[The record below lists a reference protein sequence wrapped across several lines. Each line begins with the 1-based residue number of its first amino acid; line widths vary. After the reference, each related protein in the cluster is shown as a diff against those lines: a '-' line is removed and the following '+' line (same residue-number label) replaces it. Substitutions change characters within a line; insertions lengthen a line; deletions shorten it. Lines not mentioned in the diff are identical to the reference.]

1 VVVTGAGPLGL
12 AAAVHLLDRGL
23 EPLVLEAGPEVGDN
37 IAQWRRVR
45 LFSPWRGHFL
55 RSAGLRLRRVF
66 GSPWNKEL
74 GWSRTALTGAYAT
87 ATIVAGV
94 AAVPVGRWL
103 DQHGARGL
111 MTAGSAAATV
121 LALAW
126 AHVSDLAAFY
136 VIWAGIGLAMAAVLY
151 ERASP
156 SLLLEPRPRS
166 PRPRSA
172 PAPEATSSFS
182 SLSPSAP

>member
-1 VVVTGAGPLGL
+1 VL
-12 AAAVHLLDRGL
+12 AFAFG
-23 EPLVLEAGPEVGDN
+23 
-37 IAQWRRVR
+37 
-45 LFSPWRGHFL
+45 
-55 RSAGLRLRRVF
+55 VF
-66 GSPWNKEL
+66 WLPMEQEL

>member
-1 VVVTGAGPLGL
+1 M
-12 AAAVHLLDRGL
+12 
-23 EPLVLEAGPEVGDN
+23 E
-37 IAQWRRVR
+37 Q
-45 LFSPWRGHFL
+45 
-55 RSAGLRLRRVF
+55 
-66 GSPWNKEL
+66 EL

-87 ATIVAGV
+87 ATIVARV

-126 AHVSDLAAFY
+126 AHVSDLAAFC